1 MVRFDCRNSTGL
13 GETDIPPSREHTMSH
28 AHQDPGEE
36 VTTSWSL
43 GQTSASTGGFPA
55 EAGAVAVHCG
65 DKDTDGRCFKD
76 YPLA

>member
-1 MVRFDCRNSTGL
+1 
-13 GETDIPPSREHTMSH
+13 MSH

-36 VTTSWSL
+36 VTTSQEPGPDL
-43 GQTSASTGGFPA
+43 PASTGGFPA
-55 EAGAVAVHCG
+55 EAGAVAIHCG